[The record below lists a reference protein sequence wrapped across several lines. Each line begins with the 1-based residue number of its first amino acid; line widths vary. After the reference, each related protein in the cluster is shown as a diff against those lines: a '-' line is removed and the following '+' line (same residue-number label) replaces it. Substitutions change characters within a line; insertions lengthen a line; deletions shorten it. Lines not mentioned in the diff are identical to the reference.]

1 MRGGD
6 MQLPG
11 AEKQSWYSGI
21 TGMFSDAASEAEK
34 KAKAAGDAVQ
44 KGVGSATAGVQSSTV
59 GAVKA

>member
-1 MRGGD
+1 

-11 AEKQSWYSGI
+11 AEKPSWYSGI

-44 KGVGSATAGVQSSTV
+44 KGVGSATSGVQSTSV
-59 GAVKA
+59 GVLKP